1 MEKKLNCMLLV
12 DDDEGHNFL
21 NRLVIE
27 ETDITQQVHIAWD
40 GREAMDYVT
49 GRGKFRENGDTYP
62 RPDLILLDIN
72 MPGMDGWRFMEEYR
86 QLDDVQKRKTMIV
99 MLTTSEN
106 PDDRERAQTIR
117 DISDFR
123 NKPLTQEILEEL
135 VRKYFTEYL
144 PL

>member
-27 ETDITQQVHIAWD
+27 ETDITRQVHIAWD